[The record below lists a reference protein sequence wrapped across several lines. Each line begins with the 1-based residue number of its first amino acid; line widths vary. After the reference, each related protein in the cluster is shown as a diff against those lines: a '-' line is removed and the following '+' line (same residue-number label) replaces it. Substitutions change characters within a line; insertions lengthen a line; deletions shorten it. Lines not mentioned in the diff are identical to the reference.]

1 MPCLRCGAL
10 GSVVRLRP
18 CVDRA
23 AVRLDAGACVGMAE
37 RRQPILESDTG
48 INRDLW
54 FDPEVGVIDTT
65 IVTET
70 DLQPGFPSMCS

>member
-1 MPCLRCGAL
+1 M
-10 GSVVRLRP
+10 
-18 CVDRA
+18 
-23 AVRLDAGACVGMAE
+23 GMAE